1 VCGKELEPVQVNWGL
16 WIQAQVCREC
26 EGEWNR
32 REARKER
39 LRKLPDLLAEA
50 GIPSRFEEAVIEQ
63 IEPRFQNLAGTLFIH
78 GPAGTGKTHLAVA
91 LLREHLKE
99 CERYYLSARFV
110 EVPELLM
117 EMRDTFREKAGRS
130 EMDLLEDYSGCDL
143 LVLDDL
149 GAEKPSEWV
158 TQTLYLLVNRRY
170 TREKRTIVTSNLSL
184 KQLNERLGD
193 RIVSRLAGMCRVVEL
208 TGKDRRLKRVK

>member
-1 VCGKELEPVQVNWGL
+1 L
-16 WIQAQVCREC
+16 AQVSP
-26 EGEWNR
+26 R
-32 REARKER
+32 RR
-39 LRKLPDLLAEA
+39 
-50 GIPSRFEEAVIEQ
+50 
-63 IEPRFQNLAGTLFIH
+63 NLNGSLFLH

-99 CERYYLSARFV
+99 FESIFPGRFV

-117 EMRDTFREKAGRS
+117 EIRDTFREKAEHS
-130 EMDLLEDYSGCDL
+130 EMELLDRYSCCEL

-158 TQTLYLLVNRRY
+158 TQTLYLLINRRY
-170 TREKRTIVTSNLSL
+170 TGEKRTIVTSNLSL
-184 KQLNERLGD
+184 PQLSERLGD
-193 RIVSRLAGMCRVVEL
+193 RIVSRLAGMCEVVEL